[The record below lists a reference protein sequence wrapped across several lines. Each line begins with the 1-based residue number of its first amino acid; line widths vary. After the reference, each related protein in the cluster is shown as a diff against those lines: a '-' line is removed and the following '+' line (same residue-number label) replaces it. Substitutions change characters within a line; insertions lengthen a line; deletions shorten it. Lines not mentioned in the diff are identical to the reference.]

1 MRSACKAVLM
11 ARRRRRSKRQ
21 KALQKIR
28 PGEVQILG
36 VKART
41 RKAQLE
47 KTASG
52 RERVGFSAQFVAA
65 TPWSVVVDS
74 RSLVRLLQVR
84 LGEHYQDALANQFDP
99 NTGRPLPRPMKTK
112 KDKDG
117 NIRPVRR
124 ENRTNK
130 LGIRTGEMLNSWQIG
145 KVGGKFSSARGIVQP
160 FMGGGDAK
168 SRYQR
173 RFFIEYFL
181 GIRTYFSAKRKN
193 KRDARGRFVGA
204 ERGNGPK
211 YEHAP
216 IDFQAVDGLAAIIIR
231 ETLDEYINDSGLKT
245 SGPLLPPPDF
255 LGPGKL
261 SRVRDASGF

>member
-1 MRSACKAVLM
+1 M
-11 ARRRRRSKRQ
+11 ARKRRRSKRQ
-21 KALQKIR
+21 KALQGLS

-41 RKAQLE
+41 KKADI
-47 KTASG
+47 G
-52 RERVGFSAQFVAA
+52 RQRVGFSAQFVAA

-99 NTGRPLPRPMKTK
+99 NTGRPLPRPMSSK

-117 NIRPVRR
+117 NLRPVKRQ
-124 ENRTNK
+124 NRTNK

-160 FMGGGDAK
+160 FMAGGDAK

-181 GIRTYFSAKRKN
+181 GLRTYYLKSGKPI
-193 KRDARGRFVGA
+193 RDARGRFA
-204 ERGNGPK
+204 KTAKRGNGPK